1 MQFLT
6 TASWPC
12 AERRCFCTGFGD
24 SCRKGL
30 SGLFR
35 VWPLKQTCSMSS
47 PGRRTIRC
55 LPTYALL
62 LIITTYLTLPYCT
75 GRVCYRRH
83 HSLLLLLLPLLLL
96 LLLLLLLPPPP
107 SPPPPPPRRLSLSPW
122 TKQTHSAG
130 LCTNGVA
137 FNRSPSPASA
147 ALGGVRRIYLDRK
160 RHTPALSSSSSITS
174 LRLLFPRT
182 SPALLSLTHRAL

>member
-1 MQFLT
+1 MRSAD
-6 TASWPC
+6 ASALALEIRVGRGC
-12 AERRCFCTGFGD
+12 LGCLE
-24 SCRKGL
+24 SGL
-30 SGLFR
+30 SNKPAPCLLLVAALFA
-35 VWPLKQTCSMSS
+35 VYL
-47 PGRRTIRC
+47 PG
-55 LPTYALL
+55 TYALL

-83 HSLLLLLLPLLLL
+83 HSLLLLLPLLLL
-96 LLLLLLLPPPP
+96 LLPLLLLPPPP

-160 RHTPALSSSSSITS
+160 RHTPALSSSSSSSITA